1 MGNSRK
7 FKKSIKSNHNSL
19 NNFNNNDSKVNN
31 KLSQVN
37 VITPELFKNIGE
49 NSNVSIDKIIGINLE
64 DIENMD
70 ESSYKDLHK
79 DLYIKAE
86 ILKYASELMTMTY
99 IITNQYKDSNK
110 LGKQV
115 EAKFLPR
122 IKQIYK
128 AIKINLGDEYLSCVR
143 TIVYEVPEY
152 GVLLDR
158 YWICFDGLDY

>member
-1 MGNSRK
+1 
-7 FKKSIKSNHNSL
+7 
-19 NNFNNNDSKVNN
+19 
-31 KLSQVN
+31 
-37 VITPELFKNIGE
+37 
-49 NSNVSIDKIIGINLE
+49 
-64 DIENMD
+64 MD

-115 EAKFLPR
+115 EEKFLPR